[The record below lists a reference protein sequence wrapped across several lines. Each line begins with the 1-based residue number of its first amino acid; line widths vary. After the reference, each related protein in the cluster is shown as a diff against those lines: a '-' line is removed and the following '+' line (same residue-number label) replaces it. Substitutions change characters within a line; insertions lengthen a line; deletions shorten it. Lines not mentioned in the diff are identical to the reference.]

1 MPALLQNAGGEDMK
15 KKSVSKLKAEAWKL
29 LSLIMRKKA
38 GRCEACLST
47 DCLQVHHLIP
57 RARGNSVYFLR
68 DNLIVLCRGC
78 HYSLHNHWSPD
89 EIKDLIDSV
98 IGSARWEEVEK
109 LKHIYTKY
117 SISDYEQMITD
128 LKEELKSLGDTD
140 DNCVY

>member
-47 DCLQVHHLIP
+47 ECLQVHHLIP
-57 RARGNSVYFLR
+57 RARGNSVYFLK
-68 DNLIVLCRGC
+68 DNLVVLCKSC
-78 HYSLHNHWSPD
+78 HYSYHNTWSPQ
-89 EIKDLIDSV
+89 EKIDLIESV

-109 LKHIYTKY
+109 VKY
-117 SISDYEQMITD
+117 VYMKYPIPKLEKMIAEFKKE
-128 LKEELKSLGDTD
+128 LEEL
-140 DNCVY
+140 